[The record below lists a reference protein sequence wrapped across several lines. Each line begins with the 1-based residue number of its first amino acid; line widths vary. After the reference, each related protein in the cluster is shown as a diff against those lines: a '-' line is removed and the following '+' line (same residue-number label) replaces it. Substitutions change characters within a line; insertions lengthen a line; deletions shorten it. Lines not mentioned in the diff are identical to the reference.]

1 MNQIVQ
7 SLPLDATVQLGET
20 LSVSLVDRRPDSID
34 FFNHFAETQRG
45 QIAGEAWQ
53 IGLRALESA
62 QASANA
68 ARLEDVGKTLLA
80 DVQSKLQAHV
90 DAETREVEA
99 QLRKFLDP
107 KDGQLMQRL
116 DGLLKDG
123 GELANLLHRHTG
135 PGSKLQTTL
144 TATIGPLLKALSPTE
159 QDGVVATLRRQ
170 VEEVVRAS
178 HVAVQEALDPMRDKS
193 AAGRFLAGLTEK
205 LKVAGAAQEQRLA
218 QVTAALDANNEQS
231 LLSQLLRETRAA
243 QQKVLV
249 ALNPS
254 DERSLLAPLKKTI
267 EDLLSGYQ
275 RQQMEAIE
283 AQRIRQAAF
292 EQNVLE
298 KVTRL
303 ETRKDALRRGIKA
316 GQAFEVHVFEFVR
329 SALGGGP
336 FLVDFT
342 ANTAAIG
349 STRKLGDVVVDFT
362 SESRFAGSRVVI
374 EAKDREGVTQKKAL
388 EELAA
393 ARQLRGAQVGV
404 FVLSSM
410 AVGERSGF
418 PAFARC
424 GCDILVQWHP
434 DEPASDAYLHAAVLL
449 AMALAARLQQGV
461 AVDGLKEI
469 EALEKGLTNHLQRL
483 EGLQKKAAKLQTL
496 ADEMV
501 RELGAGVGEARGLAD
516 GIKGVLRSTR
526 AEQAGD
532 IDFGEDSVAASN
544 QLGPEG
550 MALPAA

>member
-1 MNQIVQ
+1 MNQVVQ
-7 SLPLDATVQLGET
+7 SPLPLDVNVQLGEALNVT
-20 LSVSLVDRRPDSID
+20 VTDRRQESIA
-34 FFNHFAETQRG
+34 FFNQFNAFQRG

-90 DAETREVEA
+90 DAQTREVET
-99 QLRKFLDP
+99 QLRGFLDP

-243 QQKVLV
+243 QQQVLV

-267 EDLLSGYQ
+267 EDLLVGYQ

-292 EQNVLE
+292 EKNMLE

-316 GQAFEVHVFEFVR
+316 GQA
-329 SALGGGP
+329 
-336 FLVDFT
+336 
-342 ANTAAIG
+342 
-349 STRKLGDVVVDFT
+349 
-362 SESRFAGSRVVI
+362 
-374 EAKDREGVTQKKAL
+374 
-388 EELAA
+388 
-393 ARQLRGAQVGV
+393 
-404 FVLSSM
+404 
-410 AVGERSGF
+410 
-418 PAFARC
+418 
-424 GCDILVQWHP
+424 
-434 DEPASDAYLHAAVLL
+434 
-449 AMALAARLQQGV
+449 
-461 AVDGLKEI
+461 
-469 EALEKGLTNHLQRL
+469 
-483 EGLQKKAAKLQTL
+483 
-496 ADEMV
+496 
-501 RELGAGVGEARGLAD
+501 
-516 GIKGVLRSTR
+516 LRSTCSSSPARPWAAGRSWSTSRRTPRRSGRR
-526 AEQAGD
+526 ASSAMWSWTSPARAGSP
-532 IDFGEDSVAASN
+532 GR
-544 QLGPEG
+544 GW
-550 MALPAA
+550 